1 MKPKF
6 NRTIGGVPTMTMMEH
21 EHIVGQL
28 VKIIEG
34 LVEGAEPDCGD
45 PSCLDCEVWR
55 PAWRA
60 IAELKEKN
68 ETT

>member
-6 NRTIGGVPTMTMMEH
+6 TRIIDGIPTMTVTEH
-21 EHIVGQL
+21 DWIVSQL

-34 LVEGAEPDCGD
+34 LVEDAEPDCGD
-45 PSCLDCEVWR
+45 PGCKDCEVWR

-60 IAELKEKN
+60 IAGLKEKN
-68 ETT
+68 HG

>member
-6 NRTIGGVPTMTMMEH
+6 TRMIDGIPTMTVMEH
-21 EHIVGQL
+21 EAIVGQL
-28 VKIIEG
+28 MKILERF
-34 LVEGAEPDCGD
+34 LVHVDPDCGD

-60 IAELKEKN
+60 IQELKGKN
-68 ETT
+68 T

>member
-6 NRTIGGVPTMTMMEH
+6 TRVIDGIPTMTVMEH
-21 EHIVGQL
+21 EAIVGRL
-28 VKIIEG
+28 VQILERF
-34 LVEGAEPDCGD
+34 LVHVEPDCGD
-45 PSCLDCEVWR
+45 PTCLDCEVWR

-68 ETT
+68 T

>member
-6 NRTIGGVPTMTMMEH
+6 TRIIDGIPCMTVTEH
-21 EHIVGQL
+21 EHIVSQL

-45 PSCLDCEVWR
+45 PSCKDCETWR
-55 PAWRA
+55 PARA
-60 IAELKEKN
+60 AIKELKK
-68 ETT
+68 

>member
-6 NRTIGGVPTMTMMEH
+6 TRMIDGIPTMTVTEH

-28 VKIIEG
+28 VNIIEEM
-34 LVEGAEPDCGD
+34 VQGADPDCGD
-45 PSCLDCEVWR
+45 PTCLDCEVWR
-55 PAWRA
+55 PARAA

-68 ETT
+68 R

>member
-6 NRTIGGVPTMTMMEH
+6 TRIIDGIPTMTVMEH
-21 EHIVGQL
+21 EAIVGRL
-28 VKIIEG
+28 VQILERF
-34 LVEGAEPDCGD
+34 LVNVDPDCGD
-45 PSCLDCEVWR
+45 PTCLDCEVWR

-68 ETT
+68 T

>member
-1 MKPKF
+1 
-6 NRTIGGVPTMTMMEH
+6 MTMMEH

-45 PSCLDCEVWR
+45 PDCKRCNIWR

-60 IAELKEKN
+60 IEELKK
-68 ETT
+68 

>member
-6 NRTIGGVPTMTMMEH
+6 TRMIDGIPCMTVIEH

-28 VKIIEG
+28 VAIIEG
-34 LVEGAEPDCGD
+34 LVDEGAEPDCGD
-45 PSCLDCEVWR
+45 PGCKDCETWR

-60 IAELKEKN
+60 IEELKK
-68 ETT
+68 